1 MAISTNQIQASLKDY
16 LRIIFHRKWFFLI
29 PFLVVFTTATIG
41 SSFLTRYY
49 ESSILILVEEEE
61 IINPLVPYQER
72 LILRPQKEG
81 TLVEK
86 LRTLTEQI
94 LSYPQLI
101 NLVNTLGLSKGIA
114 DPIAYEKLII
124 GIRKRTE
131 VTMRAPDVF
140 EISYED
146 KDPIMAQ
153 KIINTLIDL
162 FIKESLQKK
171 TDSALIGVKFAEEQA
186 KIYKKQLEK
195 AERTLYEFREKYALE
210 LPGEAVDM
218 NTQFLINYQTS
229 HTSIELSLK
238 EAKEE
243 LSRINRQLSGHEP
256 VIISQDLIALN
267 PDVNRLTLEL
277 SNLQAELDT
286 KMVED
291 PDDPDISLIIAKI
304 EEVREKLRLESKKVI
319 DADTAL
325 NAPLFY
331 QRLEQKQKDARQEVD
346 ELEARRKRLGGL
358 VDEYEAKIGSLPE
371 QERVYAELTRDVRV
385 NQNIYEMLR
394 MKVEE
399 SRLTAV
405 ELKDKGTRY
414 EILEEGRL
422 PLRPSKPKRL
432 LTSIVAFVIGILS
445 GFGCVFL
452 AEFADHSFRGVE
464 DVKQYLDLPI
474 LGSISRIVSA
484 QEIRRQRVRNARLT
498 WIFII
503 FLIIL
508 IIFAAIYS
516 NTQEEKIKEKLIRQ
530 QAEIVK

>member
-1 MAISTNQIQASLKDY
+1 MAISTDQIQASLKDY

-49 ESSILILVEEEE
+49 ESSILILVEEEK
-61 IINPLVPYQER
+61 IINPLIPYQER
-72 LILRPQKEG
+72 LILQPKED

-101 NLVNTLGLSKGIA
+101 NLVNTLGISKGITDQA
-114 DPIAYEKLII
+114 AYEKLIM
-124 GIRKRTE
+124 GIRKRTG
-131 VTMRAPDVF
+131 VVMRASDVF
-140 EISYED
+140 QISYED
-146 KDPIMAQ
+146 KDPVMAQ
-153 KIINTLIDL
+153 KIVNTLINL
-162 FIKESLQKK
+162 FIKENLQKK

-186 KIYKKQLEK
+186 KVYKKQLEK
-195 AERTLYEFREKYALE
+195 AERTLYEFREKQALQ
-210 LPGEAVDM
+210 LPGMALDM
-218 NTQFLINYQTS
+218 NTQFLISYQTS
-229 HTSIELSLK
+229 HTSIELALK
-238 EAKEE
+238 EAREE

-256 VIISQDLIALN
+256 VIISHDLIVLN
-267 PDVNRLTLEL
+267 PDVNRLTVEL

-291 PDDPDISLIIAKI
+291 PEDPEISLIIAKI

-325 NAPLFY
+325 TAPLFY
-331 QRLEQKQKDARQEVD
+331 QRLEQRQKDARQKVD
-346 ELEARRKRLGGL
+346 ELEARRKRLQGL

-385 NQNIYEMLR
+385 NQNIYEMLK

-422 PLRPSKPKRL
+422 PLKPSKPKRL

-464 DVKQYLDLPI
+464 DVKQYIDLPV

-484 QEIRRQRVRNARLT
+484 QEIRRQKVRNARLT

-516 NTQEEKIKEKLIRQ
+516 NTQEQKIKEKLIRQ
-530 QAEIVK
+530 QTMEKQ

>member
-61 IINPLVPYQER
+61 IINPLIPYQER
-72 LILRPQKEG
+72 LILQPQEG

-86 LRTLTEQI
+86 LKTLTEQI

-101 NLVNTLGLSKGIA
+101 NLVGTLGLSKGITDQA
-114 DPIAYEKLII
+114 AYEKLII

-140 EISYED
+140 QISYED
-146 KDPIMAQ
+146 QDPVMAQ
-153 KIINTLIDL
+153 KIINALIDL
-162 FIKESLQKK
+162 FVKESLQKK

-186 KIYKKQLEK
+186 KVYKKQLEK
-195 AERTLYEFREKYALE
+195 AERSLYEFREKYALQ
-210 LPGEAVDM
+210 LPGDALDM

-229 HTSIELSLK
+229 HTSIELALK

-243 LSRINRQLSGHEP
+243 LIRIKRQLSGHEP

-267 PDVNRLTLEL
+267 PDVNRLTVEL
-277 SNLQAELDT
+277 SNLQAELDL

-291 PDDPDISLIIAKI
+291 PDDPDISLVIAKI
-304 EEVREKLRLESKKVI
+304 EETREKLRLESKKVV

-331 QRLEQKQKDARQEVD
+331 QRLEQKQKDARQKVD

-385 NQNIYEMLR
+385 NQNIYEMLK

-464 DVKQYLDLPI
+464 DAKQYVDLPI

-484 QEIRRQRVRNARLT
+484 GEIRRQKVRNARLT

-508 IIFAAIYS
+508 IIFAVIYS
-516 NTQEEKIKEKLIRQ
+516 NTPEEKIKEKLIRQ
-530 QAEIVK
+530 QTEVVI